1 METHGVGEVSYIL
14 LQFLL
19 SNMRLPIQIETIL
32 FKRSNGKI
40 QYLILKT
47 IPLKIHPEMRQFW
60 QPITGGLEEG
70 ETKMEALK
78 REIRE
83 ETGIKNIMK
92 IIEDVHYYEPRDLS
106 LIEYF
111 KKHGQPCKH
120 LKAYAFGVE
129 VSSDEEVVLDGKEH
143 SEFKWCSF
151 QEALKLLKGSFY
163 DHSESLMKLNEILN
177 VPK

>member
-1 METHGVGEVSYIL
+1 
-14 LQFLL
+14 
-19 SNMRLPIQIETIL
+19 MRLPIQIEAIL

-40 QYLILKT
+40 QYLIRKT
-47 IPLKIHPEMRQFW
+47 IPLKNYEMRQFW

-78 REIRE
+78 REVRE
-83 ETGIKNIMK
+83 ETGIKNIKK
-92 IIEDVHYYEPRDLS
+92 IIADVHYYEPRDLS
-106 LIEYF
+106 LVEYF
-111 KKHGQPCKH
+111 KKHGQTYKH

-163 DHSESLMKLNEILN
+163 DHSESLKKLNKLLS
-177 VPK
+177 KQK

>member
-1 METHGVGEVSYIL
+1 
-14 LQFLL
+14 
-19 SNMRLPIQIETIL
+19 MRLPIQIEAIL

-47 IPLKIHPEMRQFW
+47 IPLKNHPEMGQFW

-70 ETKMEALK
+70 ETKVEALK

-92 IIEDVHYYEPRDLS
+92 IIEDVHYYEHRDLS

-111 KKHGQPCKH
+111 KKHGQTCKH
-120 LKAYAFGVE
+120 LKAYAYGVE

-151 QEALKLLKGSFY
+151 QEALKLLKGSYY

-177 VPK
+177 VQR